1 MARIKIAYLG
11 GGSTR
16 AAGTMASFLQTG
28 EDFDGSEVVLIDLNA
43 DRLDLIRRLAERMA
57 KARGLDI
64 TITATTD
71 RRAGLTDVDA
81 VLSSFRPG
89 GFEARVL
96 DERIPLSQGVIGQE
110 TQGPGGFFM
119 ALRSIAVL
127 QQVAAE
133 LAEVAPHAKV
143 FNYTNPVN
151 IVAQAWTRNSDIPLV
166 SLCEGPIIFPR
177 ELARD
182 LGLDEELVQGHMVG
196 LNHGCWS
203 YDATYDGR
211 DFIEVIAE
219 RLQGDQLPRSVERLA
234 QLAVTMGAVPADYFK
249 YYYFEDEVL
258 AELRAK
264 PTTRAEDILSWAP
277 GYWDH
282 YAEQVAVAEPHLDP
296 ARSRGGIHE
305 LELAIDV
312 MDAVFNDKDE
322 IHPVNV
328 PNRGG
333 ALPGLPEDLVVEIY
347 GRTVNGWIE
356 PQPAPPLPRHVRG
369 LVEALGEY
377 EFLAAEAAWSG
388 DRRDA
393 IRALA
398 ANPLVRT
405 LPRAERLYAEL
416 AVAHRAHLPGRL
428 AA

>member
-28 EDFDGSEVVLIDLNA
+28 EDFDGSEVVLIDLDA
-43 DRLDLIRRLAERMA
+43 ERLDLIRRLAERMA

-89 GFEARVL
+89 GFEARVH

-119 ALRSIAVL
+119 ALRSINVL

-182 LGLDEELVQGHMVG
+182 LGLDVELVQGHMVG

-219 RLQGDQLPRSVERLA
+219 RLQGEQLPRSVERLA
-234 QLAVTMGAVPADYFK
+234 QLAVTMGAVPAEYFK

-282 YAEQVAVAEPHLDP
+282 YAEQVTVAEPNLDP

-312 MDAVFNDKDE
+312 MDAVFNGKDE

-333 ALPGLPEDLVVEIY
+333 VLPGLPEDLVVEVY
-347 GRTVNGWIE
+347 GRTVDGWIE
-356 PQPAPPLPRHVRG
+356 PQPAPPLPRHVLG
-369 LVEALGEY
+369 LIEALGEY
-377 EFLAAEAAWSG
+377 EYLAADAAWSG

-393 IRALA
+393 VRALA

-416 AVAHRAHLPGRL
+416 AAAHRAHLPGRL

>member
-1 MARIKIAYLG
+1 
-11 GGSTR
+11 
-16 AAGTMASFLQTG
+16 
-28 EDFDGSEVVLIDLNA
+28 
-43 DRLDLIRRLAERMA
+43 
-57 KARGLDI
+57 
-64 TITATTD
+64 
-71 RRAGLTDVDA
+71 
-81 VLSSFRPG
+81 
-89 GFEARVL
+89 
-96 DERIPLSQGVIGQE
+96 
-110 TQGPGGFFM
+110 
-119 ALRSIAVL
+119 
-127 QQVAAE
+127 
-133 LAEVAPHAKV
+133 V

-177 ELARD
+177 GLASD
-182 LGLDEELVQGHMVG
+182 LGLDPDLVEGHMVG

-219 RLQGDQLPRSVERLA
+219 RLRGDQLPRSVERLA
-234 QLAVTMGAVPADYFK
+234 QLAVTMGAVPAEYFK

-277 GYWDH
+277 GYWEH
-282 YAEQVAVAEPHLDP
+282 YAEQVTVDEPNLDP

-312 MDAVFNDKDE
+312 MDAVFNGKDE

-333 ALPGLPEDLVVEIY
+333 VLPGLPEDLVVEVY
-347 GRTVNGWIE
+347 GRTVDGWIE
-356 PQPAPPLPRHVRG
+356 PQPAPPLPRHVLG
-369 LVEALGEY
+369 LIEALGEY

-393 IRALA
+393 VRALA

-416 AVAHRAHLPGRL
+416 AAAHRAHLPGRL

>member
-16 AAGTMASFLQTG
+16 AAGTMASFLHTG
-28 EDFDGSEVVLIDLNA
+28 EDFDGSEVVLIDLDA

-89 GFEARVL
+89 GFEARVH

-119 ALRSIAVL
+119 ALRSINVL

-182 LGLDEELVQGHMVG
+182 LGLDEELVRGHMVG

-211 DFIEVIAE
+211 DFVEVIAE
-219 RLQGDQLPRSVERLA
+219 RLQGPELPRSVERLA

-282 YAEQVAVAEPHLDP
+282 YQEQVTAAEPHLDP

-312 MDAVFNDKDE
+312 MDAVFNGKDE

-333 ALPGLPEDLVVEIY
+333 VLPGLPEDLVVEVY
-347 GRTVNGWIE
+347 GRTIDGWIE
-356 PQPAPPLPRHVRG
+356 PQPAPPLPRHVLG
-369 LVEALGEY
+369 LIEALGEY

-393 IRALA
+393 VRALA

-405 LPRAERLYAEL
+405 LPRAEKLYAEL